1 LRKVLL
7 IYLVLFVL
15 SVFLMVSGTKISAV
29 TELPWRVTSRL
40 STLLLE
46 VKEGGKTAVKSV
58 VEATKIM
65 EENLELKKENLKLKE
80 KLKELSFVERE
91 NKRLKNLLKIRDYL
105 KRRVLFAKV
114 VSWVGDYWELDFIL
128 DKGREDGVVEGMAV
142 VGAKGIVGIVVKV
155 DRHVSRAISNL
166 DPKFSIHV
174 EDYRSKVRG
183 ILCGDGAFLRLKY
196 ILPSMDVKPG
206 DILVSTGVGG
216 IFPGGIVVA
225 RVVRVSKSI
234 ESHFL
239 DIIAEPTDR
248 LENNTFV
255 LLVGGVRVEGKR
267 KD

>member
-1 LRKVLL
+1 
-7 IYLVLFVL
+7 
-15 SVFLMVSGTKISAV
+15 MVSGTRISTV
-29 TELPWRVTSRL
+29 TELPWKITSRL

-46 VKEGGKTAVKSV
+46 VKEGGKSAVKSV
-58 VEATKIM
+58 VEATKIL

-80 KLKELSFVERE
+80 RLRELSFIERE
-91 NKRLKNLLKIRDYL
+91 NRKLKNLLKIKEYL
-105 KRRVLFAKV
+105 KRRVLYAKV

-128 DKGREDGVVEGMAV
+128 DKGKKEGVTEGMAV
-142 VGAKGIVGIVVKV
+142 IGARGIVGIVVKV
-155 DRHVSRAISNL
+155 DEHVSRAISNL

-196 ILPSMDVKPG
+196 ILPSMDVRPG
-206 DILVSTGVGG
+206 DLLVSTGVGG

-225 RVVRVSKSI
+225 RVVKVSKSI
-234 ESHFL
+234 ESRFL
-239 DIIAEPTDR
+239 DILAEPTDR

>member
-1 LRKVLL
+1 
-7 IYLVLFVL
+7 
-15 SVFLMVSGTKISAV
+15 MVSGTRISTV
-29 TELPWRVTSRL
+29 TELPWKITSRL

-46 VKEGGKTAVKSV
+46 VKEGGKSAVKSV
-58 VEATKIM
+58 VEATKIL

-80 KLKELSFVERE
+80 RLRELSFIERE
-91 NKRLKNLLKIRDYL
+91 NRKLKNLLKIKEYL
-105 KRRVLFAKV
+105 KRRVLYAKV

-128 DKGREDGVVEGMAV
+128 DKGKKEGVTEGMAV
-142 VGAKGIVGIVVKV
+142 IGARGIVGIVVKV
-155 DRHVSRAISNL
+155 DEHVSRAISNL

-196 ILPSMDVKPG
+196 ILPSMDVRPG
-206 DILVSTGVGG
+206 DLLVSTGVGG

-225 RVVRVSKSI
+225 RVVKVSKSI
-234 ESHFL
+234 ESRFL
-239 DIIAEPTDR
+239 DILAEPTDR

-255 LLVGGVRVEGKR
+255 LLVGGVKVEGKR

>member
-1 LRKVLL
+1 MFL
-7 IYLVLFVL
+7 IISGSRV
-15 SVFLMVSGTKISAV
+15 SVI
-29 TELPWRVTSRL
+29 TELPWKVTSRL

-65 EENLELKKENLKLKE
+65 DENLKLKKENLKLKE
-80 KLKELSFVERE
+80 RLRELSFVERE
-91 NKRLKNLLKIRDYL
+91 NKKLKSLLNIKDYL
-105 KRRVLFAKV
+105 KRRVLYARV
-114 VSWVGDYWELDFIL
+114 ISWVGDYWELDFIL
-128 DKGREDGVVEGMAV
+128 DKGRADGVVAGMAV
-142 VGAKGIVGIVVKV
+142 IGARGIVGIVTKV
-155 DRHVSRAISNL
+155 DEHVSRAISNL

-196 ILPSMDVKPG
+196 ILPHMDVKPG

-239 DIIAEPTDR
+239 DIVAEPTDR

-267 KD
+267 KN